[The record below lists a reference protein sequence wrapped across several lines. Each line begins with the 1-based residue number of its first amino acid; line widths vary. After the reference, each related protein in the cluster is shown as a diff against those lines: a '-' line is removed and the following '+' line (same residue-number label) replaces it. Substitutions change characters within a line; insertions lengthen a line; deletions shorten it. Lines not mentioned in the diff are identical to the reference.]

1 MDFRHNR
8 KFARLVKEGDRNQEG
23 NGPNRPV
30 AMKQLNAR
38 FRREDLPFSPIAP
51 FVNDSVRSACFASGE
66 KTQSGVIQ
74 TNCAVPRGLCLLICK
89 ESCNRAYKLTVV
101 SLIKKVATCKTY
113 ENRLRVSYIR
123 SYLSI

>member
-74 TNCAVPRGLCLLICK
+74 TYCAVPRGLCLLICK
-89 ESCNRAYKLTVV
+89 ESCNRA
-101 SLIKKVATCKTY
+101 
-113 ENRLRVSYIR
+113 
-123 SYLSI
+123 